1 MTKMAYHVE
10 LQFAARTDT
19 GLIREH
25 NEDSIEFSSA
35 NGLAILADGM
45 GGYNAGEV
53 ASSIA
58 TAIVKESIEG
68 RLLSFG
74 WNMRSYRAKHL
85 QQLLVEA
92 VEHANIAIYET
103 ARSEPQFAGMGTTL
117 VVTLFHQDKVMVAH
131 VGDSR
136 AYRVRQGTL
145 VQITRDHSLLQEQ
158 IDAGLVDPE
167 LARFSPNK
175 NLVTR
180 AVGVSDGVE
189 IEIHEHVTEVG
200 DIYLLCSDGLS
211 DMLSTEEIVG
221 IMTGTDSSLET
232 TCDTLIQR
240 ANDNGGRDNT
250 SVILIKVQAIDG
262 ETKGLF
268 GQFLKLI
275 Q

>member
-1 MTKMAYHVE
+1 MAYHVE

-19 GLIREH
+19 GLVRTH
-25 NEDSIEFSSA
+25 NEDSIELSPE

-68 RLLSFG
+68 RLLNFA
-74 WNMRSYRAKHL
+74 WNMRSHRSRQL
-85 QQLLVEA
+85 QQIVVEA

-117 VVTLFHQDKVMVAH
+117 VVTLFHQDRVTVAH

-136 AYRVRQGTL
+136 TYRLRQKTL
-145 VQITRDHSLLQEQ
+145 VQLTRDHSLLQEQ

-167 LARFSPNK
+167 WARFAPNK

-180 AVGVSDGVE
+180 AIGVNDGVE
-189 IEIHEHVTEVG
+189 IEVHDHPTEVG
-200 DIYLLCSDGLS
+200 DIYLLCSDGLT
-211 DMLSTEEIVG
+211 DMLSPEEMVQM
-221 IMTGTDSSLET
+221 MTATGPSLET
-232 TCDTLIQR
+232 ICEALIQR
-240 ANDNGGRDNT
+240 ANHNGGRDNI
-250 SVILIKVQAIDG
+250 SVILVEVQAIEG
-262 ETKGLF
+262 EAKGLF
-268 GQFLKLI
+268 GQILKFM

>member
-1 MTKMAYHVE
+1 MAYHVE

-19 GLIREH
+19 GLIRAH
-25 NEDSIEFSSA
+25 NEDSIEFNPA
-35 NGLAILADGM
+35 HGLAILADGM

-53 ASSIA
+53 ASRIA
-58 TAIVKESIEG
+58 TAIVKESIED
-68 RLLSFG
+68 RLLNFG
-74 WNMRSYRAKHL
+74 WNIRSHRGKRL
-85 QQLLVEA
+85 QQLVVEA

-117 VVTLFHQDKVMVAH
+117 VVTLFHQDKVTVAH

-136 AYRVRQGTL
+136 TYRLRQGSL

-158 IDAGLVDPE
+158 IDAGLVDPGW
-167 LARFSPNK
+167 AQFSPNK

-180 AVGVSDGVE
+180 AVGVNDDVA

-200 DIYLLCSDGLS
+200 DIYLLCSDGLC
-211 DMLSTEEIVG
+211 DMLSSEEIVQ
-221 IMTGTDSSLET
+221 IMTSTDSSLKK
-232 TCDTLIQR
+232 TCDALIQR

-250 SVILIKVQAIDG
+250 SVILIKVQAIDD
-262 ETKGLF
+262 EAKGLF
-268 GQFLKLI
+268 GQILKLI